1 MKLRN
6 LFYLLLALPLVFA
19 ACEEGSGDTD
29 KAPEY
34 KAELKLTSESTM
46 EFPAEGGDGEISFT
60 AEMVEVTRMSEQP
73 MPKAEC
79 DADWVT
85 DLAVGEKVTFKVAAN
100 EGDARE
106 TKVVVTY
113 DTESFEVVIKQ
124 AKKADEPEKPA
135 EPVAVT
141 AVAFGGEYFSAA
153 ELEMDVDNY
162 FFTLSDKPF
171 TAEGDVDPT
180 ANAYAVDLY
189 VAAYDGEWQENMTLP
204 VGEYTLDTENSDA
217 AGKFTGYLVLGAE
230 DFAYSEAGKLVV
242 TENGL
247 TLTVTIDGVEHIVT
261 YEGAMTLKNGSEKPI
276 DTTVV
281 ELSHTMLY
289 YYGDFYSP
297 GEADNFIIILGD
309 KGLTE
314 EGWECEDGHY
324 YKFDTYTECIDKT
337 NGIAV
342 PYGTYTLAAEYS
354 TEVGVVASAAYYT
367 GDWEVDEAIT
377 EGTLTVSADGFVA
390 EVVINGQ
397 PYKLV
402 CDGLNPVIVDC
413 TENLGGDEEVISTL
427 TDDVEVNITGA
438 TVVLD
443 NLGDDYVWGCNNY
456 LVYVSEDA
464 AGETGEYMMFDI
476 LVPTTATTIAGT
488 YQINDWEEPY
498 TGFTGYYS
506 DYDEEYYGCWYVNYD
521 TKDMAP
527 IYDAELKIEIA
538 EDGTYTFTFDGV
550 DDAGYFITGTIVG
563 KEAEGGNEGGDES
576 YSTLDEDLVFNIT
589 DATFISQD
597 YGDGN
602 YVLYIYEDLENEA
615 GAFVMLEI
623 FTPTGATDFAGEYTF
638 VDTYEA
644 YTSTPGYFYPED
656 EEWYGSVYVNMTT
669 YDMAPL
675 AGGSV
680 TIAVA
685 ADGTHT
691 FTFNSYDDAGNA
703 ITGTISGKLYGSD
716 EGGEEGG
723 EEGGDTPG
731 ASYENWECD
740 GTYNTSTCVLT
751 LTGLNDS
758 QVIEIET
765 TEVVTGYHRQSWGSF
780 ASVKVNGVETTDVSN
795 DSYVN
800 IQMAGVEFYLVLNGV
815 KYTGTSRAINV
826 E

>member
-19 ACEEGSGDTD
+19 ACENGSEDVD
-29 KAPEY
+29 KAPAY

-60 AEMVEVTRMSEQP
+60 AAMVEVTRMSPVDAP
-73 MPKAEC
+73 MPEAEC

-113 DTESFEVVIKQ
+113 DTESFEVVVKQ

-141 AVAFGGEYFSAA
+141 AAAFGGEYLSAA

-171 TAEGDVDPT
+171 TSEGGLDST

-204 VGEYTLDTENSDA
+204 VGEYTLDTENSKA
-217 AGKFTGYLVLGAE
+217 AGKFTAEMSGYMVPGAE
-230 DFAYSEAGKLVV
+230 DFAYFEAGTLVV
-242 TENGL
+242 TESGL
-247 TLTVTIDGVEHIVT
+247 TLTVTIDGVEHTVT
-261 YEGAMTLKNGSEKPI
+261 YEGAMTLKNGSEKPF
-276 DTTVV
+276 DGTVV

-289 YYGDFYSP
+289 YYGDFYTP

-314 EGWECEDGHY
+314 DGWEYEDGNY

-337 NGIAV
+337 NGISV

-354 TEVGVVASAAYYT
+354 TAVGVVASASYYT

-390 EVVINGQ
+390 EVVIGGE

-402 CDGLNPVIVDC
+402 CDGLNPVIVDY
-413 TENLGGDEEVISTL
+413 TENLGGDEEIISTL

-443 NLGDDYVWGCNNY
+443 NLGDDYIWGCNNY

-488 YQINDWEEPY
+488 YEINDWEEPY
-498 TGFTGYYS
+498 TGFSGYYS

-521 TKDMAP
+521 TEDMAP
-527 IYDAELKIEIA
+527 ISEAELKIEIA

-550 DDAGYFITGTIVG
+550 DDAGYAITGTIVG
-563 KEAEGGNEGGDES
+563 KEAGSEDEGGN
-576 YSTLDEDLVFNIT
+576 
-589 DATFISQD
+589 
-597 YGDGN
+597 
-602 YVLYIYEDLENEA
+602 
-615 GAFVMLEI
+615 
-623 FTPTGATDFAGEYTF
+623 
-638 VDTYEA
+638 
-644 YTSTPGYFYPED
+644 
-656 EEWYGSVYVNMTT
+656 
-669 YDMAPL
+669 
-675 AGGSV
+675 
-680 TIAVA
+680 
-685 ADGTHT
+685 
-691 FTFNSYDDAGNA
+691 
-703 ITGTISGKLYGSD
+703 

-723 EEGGDTPG
+723 EEGGNEGGNEGGEEGGEEGGSALNIIKWPIVECVCSWSNG
-731 ASYENWECD
+731 SASDYTFKTALDENESQD
-740 GTYNTSTCVLT
+740 QFKFEF
-751 LTGLNDS
+751 TGLVD
-758 QVIEIET
+758 
-765 TEVVTGYHRQSWGSF
+765 
-780 ASVKVNGVETTDVSN
+780 GVLAD
-795 DSYVN
+795 
-800 IQMAGVEFYLVLNGV
+800 G
-815 KYTGTSRAINV
+815 
-826 E
+826 

>member
-19 ACEEGSGDTD
+19 ACEEGSDDTD
-29 KAPEY
+29 KTPEY

-113 DTESFEVVIKQ
+113 DTESFEVVVKQ
-124 AKKADEPEKPA
+124 AKKADEPDKSA
-135 EPVAVT
+135 DPVAVT

-171 TAEGDVDPT
+171 TAEGGVDPT

-204 VGEYTLDTENSDA
+204 VGEYTLDTENSYA

-247 TLTVTIDGVEHIVT
+247 TLTVTIDGVEHTVT
-261 YEGAMTLKNGSEKPI
+261 YEGAMTLANGSEKPM
-276 DTTVV
+276 DTTVI

-289 YYGDFYSP
+289 YYGDYYTP

-314 EGWECEDGHY
+314 DGWEYEDGHY
-324 YKFDTYTECIDKT
+324 YKFDTFTERIDKT
-337 NGIAV
+337 NGISV
-342 PYGTYTLAAEYS
+342 PYGTYTVTNFAEGNTAQAGDINAQSSFYYS
-354 TEVGVVASAAYYT
+354 
-367 GDWEVDEAIT
+367 GDWEVQETIT
-377 EGTLTVSADGFVA
+377 EGTLTVSENGFVA

-402 CDGLNPVIVDC
+402 CDGLNPVIEDVS
-413 TENLGGDEEVISTL
+413 EGLEGGDEEVISTL

-438 TVVLD
+438 TVELD

-498 TGFTGYYS
+498 TGFSGYYS
-506 DYDEEYYGCWYVNYD
+506 DYEDAYYGCWYVNYD

-538 EDGTYTFTFDGV
+538 EDGTYTFTFDGL

-563 KEAEGGNEGGDES
+563 KEAEGGNEGGEEPGDNTGGEVEDGVTYVNTFVETGKANSYCDYFHFKDETGDNQVKLVVGNAQYGFLDNGWPKAYE
-576 YSTLDEDLVFNIT
+576 YSSSTWKSSVQSTWEGYFSFINESLIVNGTTYENSEVSNASASVDADGNIT
-589 DATFISQD
+589 INFTVGGTA
-597 YGDGN
+597 
-602 YVLYIYEDLENEA
+602 YVFKHN
-615 GAFVMLEI
+615 
-623 FTPTGATDFAGEYTF
+623 
-638 VDTYEA
+638 
-644 YTSTPGYFYPED
+644 
-656 EEWYGSVYVNMTT
+656 
-669 YDMAPL
+669 
-675 AGGSV
+675 
-680 TIAVA
+680 
-685 ADGTHT
+685 
-691 FTFNSYDDAGNA
+691 
-703 ITGTISGKLYGSD
+703 K
-716 EGGEEGG
+716 
-723 EEGGDTPG
+723 
-731 ASYENWECD
+731 
-740 GTYNTSTCVLT
+740 
-751 LTGLNDS
+751 
-758 QVIEIET
+758 Q
-765 TEVVTGYHRQSWGSF
+765 
-780 ASVKVNGVETTDVSN
+780 
-795 DSYVN
+795 
-800 IQMAGVEFYLVLNGV
+800 
-815 KYTGTSRAINV
+815 
-826 E
+826 